1 MGEDIHSDLDL
12 ESFPSGHV
20 AAKDGDLDDTMS
32 MSMEEEEE
40 DEESADDLWRED
52 IIVDGWNKMERVN
65 KQ

>member
-40 DEESADDLWRED
+40 DEESADDL
-52 IIVDGWNKMERVN
+52 
-65 KQ
+65 